1 MSLCGSYS
9 ASLHTLTFILY
20 YYYSLINHIGYAPI
34 RELQLLIPSIQSYRY
49 VPIRELHLWIHSKF
63 IPTTN
68 RPYYSLRYIYMLDI
82 NISIYLITS
91 FCEITICTLSESAN
105 SNRFMGFF
113 YKPMNLEIS
122 KSGERFN
129 FLGLF
134 NREQFEIL
142 FTLEFLWLLIV
153 EF

>member
-1 MSLCGSYS
+1 MLKGLWMCIANLSKLKRVSLCGSYS

-105 SNRFMGFF
+105 SNTSPQKNNNHNNRFL
-113 YKPMNLEIS
+113 P
-122 KSGERFN
+122 
-129 FLGLF
+129 
-134 NREQFEIL
+134 
-142 FTLEFLWLLIV
+142 
-153 EF
+153 